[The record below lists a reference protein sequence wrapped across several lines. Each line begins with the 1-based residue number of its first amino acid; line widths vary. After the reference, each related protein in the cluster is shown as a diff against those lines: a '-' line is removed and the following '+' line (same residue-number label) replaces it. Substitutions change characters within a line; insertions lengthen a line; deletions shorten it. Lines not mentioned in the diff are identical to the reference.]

1 MKRLSFILSFI
12 VCICVANT
20 NDVFSQKRELQ
31 QFKGKVTNLQGE
43 PVRAVSIY
51 IPGTGRYTSSD
62 MNGDFSVEAKH
73 KETLR
78 FSHIG
83 MKDVLIQLDKDFPS
97 ELLVR
102 MKPDTFQI
110 NNIFIQKKQIIKV
123 KPEDMPEQTMINFII
138 NGPDFPG
145 GLSGFDE
152 FIKKNIQYPEE
163 AFQAGEEGQVTVE
176 FTIDVNG
183 YVSDAK
189 VTKSVCASLDK
200 EALRIIESMPRWK
213 SGMQLGRPVAVRMSV
228 PINFV
233 IEQDYQVIDSL
244 QVKTNT

>member
-123 KPEDMPEQTMINFII
+123 KPE
-138 NGPDFPG
+138 
-145 GLSGFDE
+145 
-152 FIKKNIQYPEE
+152 
-163 AFQAGEEGQVTVE
+163 GEEGQVTVE

-189 VTKSVCASLDK
+189 VTKSVSASLDK

>member
-110 NNIFIQKKQIIKV
+110 NNIFIQKKQI
-123 KPEDMPEQTMINFII
+123 
-138 NGPDFPG
+138 NGPEFPG

-189 VTKSVCASLDK
+189 VTKSVSASLDK

>member
-31 QFKGKVTNLQGE
+31 QFQGQGDQFAG
-43 PVRAVSIY
+43 RACACCKHLYS
-51 IPGTGRYTSSD
+51 GNRRYTFLGHD
-62 MNGDFSVEAKH
+62 GDFSVEAKH

-189 VTKSVCASLDK
+189 VTKSVSASLDK

>member
-12 VCICVANT
+12 GL
-20 NDVFSQKRELQ
+20 VFALQIQTMFFRQKRELQ

-97 ELLVR
+97 ELLVQKEAR
-102 MKPDTFQI
+102 I
-110 NNIFIQKKQIIKV
+110 LSNYNIFIQKKQIIKV
-123 KPEDMPEQTMINFII
+123 KPRKIC
-138 NGPDFPG
+138 
-145 GLSGFDE
+145 LS
-152 FIKKNIQYPEE
+152 K
-163 AFQAGEEGQVTVE
+163 
-176 FTIDVNG
+176 
-183 YVSDAK
+183 
-189 VTKSVCASLDK
+189 
-200 EALRIIESMPRWK
+200 R
-213 SGMQLGRPVAVRMSV
+213 
-228 PINFV
+228 
-233 IEQDYQVIDSL
+233 
-244 QVKTNT
+244 

>member
-1 MKRLSFILSFI
+1 M
-12 VCICVANT
+12 
-20 NDVFSQKRELQ
+20 
-31 QFKGKVTNLQGE
+31 
-43 PVRAVSIY
+43 
-51 IPGTGRYTSSD
+51 
-62 MNGDFSVEAKH
+62 
-73 KETLR
+73 
-78 FSHIG
+78 
-83 MKDVLIQLDKDFPS
+83 LIQLDKDFPS

-189 VTKSVCASLDK
+189 VTKSVSASLDK

>member
-73 KETLR
+73 KE
-78 FSHIG
+78 
-83 MKDVLIQLDKDFPS
+83 
-97 ELLVR
+97 
-102 MKPDTFQI
+102 
-110 NNIFIQKKQIIKV
+110 
-123 KPEDMPEQTMINFII
+123 PEDMPEQTMINFII

-189 VTKSVCASLDK
+189 VTKSVSASLDK

>member
-43 PVRAVSIY
+43 PMRAVSVY
-51 IPGTGRYTSSD
+51 IPGTDRYTSSN

-73 KETLR
+73 KETLH

-83 MKDVLIQLDKDFPS
+83 VQDVLIQLDKDNPS
-97 ELLVR
+97 EILVQ
-102 MKPDTFQI
+102 MNPDTLRLSNVVI
-110 NNIFIQKKQIIKV
+110 WKKKIIKV

-138 NGPDFPG
+138 NNPDFPG
-145 GLSGFDE
+145 GLNALSE
-152 FIKKNIQYPEE
+152 FIKKNIRYPKK
-163 AFQAGEEGQVTVE
+163 AFRAGEEGEVTVE

-189 VTKSVCASLDK
+189 VTKSVSASLDK

-228 PINFV
+228 PIHFV

-244 QVKTNT
+244 QVKTDT

>member
-123 KPEDMPEQTMINFII
+123 KPEDIPNDIMITII
-138 NGPDFPG
+138 EHSPDFPG
-145 GLSGFDE
+145 GLSGLRE
-152 FIKKNIQYPEE
+152 YLKKSIQYPKK
-163 AFQAGEEGQVTVE
+163 AFRAGEEGQVTIE
-176 FTIDVNG
+176 FTIDPKGNVINAQ
-183 YVSDAK
+183 V
-189 VTKSVCASLDK
+189 VKSVSAKLDK
-200 EALRIIESMPRWK
+200 EALRIIESMPQWK
-213 SGMQLGRPVAVRMSV
+213 PGMQRGRPVAVRMSV
-228 PINFV
+228 PIDFV
-233 IEQDYQVIDSL
+233 IDQVYKAID
-244 QVKTNT
+244 

>member
-110 NNIFIQKKQIIKV
+110 NNILK
-123 KPEDMPEQTMINFII
+123 
-138 NGPDFPG
+138 FPT
-145 GLSGFDE
+145 
-152 FIKKNIQYPEE
+152 P
-163 AFQAGEEGQVTVE
+163 
-176 FTIDVNG
+176 
-183 YVSDAK
+183 
-189 VTKSVCASLDK
+189 
-200 EALRIIESMPRWK
+200 
-213 SGMQLGRPVAVRMSV
+213 
-228 PINFV
+228 
-233 IEQDYQVIDSL
+233 
-244 QVKTNT
+244 